1 MLCFQAGKRLLLIT
15 NSDYLYTN
23 KMMQYAFD
31 KYLPDGMGWR
41 SLFDMV
47 RFSSQNSLFR
57 VVKVFK
63 HRFLNGFTYD
73 PKLTFAA
80 K

>member
-1 MLCFQAGKRLLLIT
+1 MLVFQAGKRLLLIT

-23 KMMQYAFD
+23 RMMQYAFD

-47 RFSSQNSLFR
+47 RFSSENPSFGVGEKSFFSSIVLI
-57 VVKVFK
+57 
-63 HRFLNGFTYD
+63 GFTY
-73 PKLTFAA
+73 F
-80 K
+80 